1 MRRERAVRDLDT
13 EKLEMIVKRCTG
25 HAVGAHQWFAV
36 EFEPD
41 HGELSGFEP
50 KRWMASDNEAKQAV
64 GPVPNVDNF
73 FG

>member
-1 MRRERAVRDLDT
+1 
-13 EKLEMIVKRCTG
+13 MIVKRCTG

-41 HGELSGFEP
+41 HGELSGFKAE
-50 KRWMASDNEAKQAV
+50 RRMASDNEAKQAV

>member
-1 MRRERAVRDLDT
+1 
-13 EKLEMIVKRCTG
+13 MIVKRCTG